1 MSDAEG
7 VSNMENMS
15 MKVRTVLI
23 AVASLVPFVWAA
35 ACSDKDDVTAPTV
48 PPAVAE
54 LRASLAPYS
63 SLALAKTAGYATA
76 ITDCM
81 SNGDLGAMGVHWGNP
96 ALIDAT
102 ADAKHPEVLIYE
114 PGTDGQMSLVGVEF
128 LVPFTLVPKTA
139 PAPVLFGQK
148 FEVNDVF
155 GVWALHVWTHRTN
168 PAGTF
173 ATWNARVHC

>member
-1 MSDAEG
+1 MNKRITAIVG
-7 VSNMENMS
+7 AA
-15 MKVRTVLI
+15 VLLVPLVW
-23 AVASLVPFVWAA
+23 AVA
-35 ACSDKDDVTAPTV
+35 CNDKDNVTEPTV
-48 PPAVAE
+48 PAGVAE

-63 SLALAKTAGYATA
+63 SLALAKAAGYNTA

-81 SNGDLGAMGVHWGNP
+81 SNGDIGSMGVHWANTT
-96 ALIDAT
+96 LVDAT
-102 ADAKHPEVLIYE
+102 ADALHPEALIYE
-114 PGTDGQMSLVGVEF
+114 PGTDGQASLVGVEF
-128 LVPFTLVPKTA
+128 IVPFALVPKTS